1 MKLSFY
7 DHRLR
12 AGADPI
18 CLESESSLGLR
29 NYDYGAITGAAE
41 PPQKVAAPQNWASHN
56 QFSGDFMNN
65 GILTRNQSLKFE
77 PFKKI

>member
-29 NYDYGAITGAAE
+29 TYEYGAITGAG
-41 PPQKVAAPQNWASHN
+41 AAPK
-56 QFSGDFMNN
+56 SGCSAKLGFTQP
-65 GILTRNQSLKFE
+65 I
-77 PFKKI
+77 